1 MIDDRVTYEVRD
13 EIAFVTLNRPEKL
26 NALTK
31 EMTAAL
37 ADAWGRLEADATAKV
52 AILRGTGT
60 AFCAG
65 ADLTADGDS
74 DVGCNEMPWR
84 VQIAQAF
91 PKNGIRVFKPIIGCV
106 QGYAVGAGYALAV
119 KGCDITIA
127 GESALLGYPESIA
140 GIASPPIE
148 YVPYMPFKVSL
159 EFALLAW
166 KNGRLIDANRA
177 HQLGIVNTVV
187 SDDQLDAEAV
197 RWANLLKQVPPLYIK
212 SIKYGH
218 YKSVDTARWKAE
230 RDYFDFVWPQE
241 VSKDREEARQ
251 AFRDKRP
258 PTFVG
263 R

>member
-13 EIAFVTLNRPEKL
+13 EIAFVTLDRPEKL

-31 EMTAAL
+31 EMSAAL

-52 AILRGTGT
+52 AILRGTGK

-65 ADLTADGDS
+65 ADLTADGDPDS
-74 DVGCNEMPWR
+74 GCNEMPWG

-91 PKNGIRVFKPIIGCV
+91 PKNGIRVFKPIICCV
-106 QGYAVGAGYALAV
+106 QGYALGAGYALAV

-127 GESALLGYPESIA
+127 GASALLGYPESIA
-140 GIASPPIE
+140 GIPSPPIE

-166 KNGRLIDANRA
+166 KGGRLIDANRA
-177 HQLGIVNTVV
+177 HQLGIVNAVV
-187 SDDQLDAEAV
+187 SDDELEGEAL
-197 RWANLLKQVPPLYIK
+197 RWANLLKQIPPLYIK

-218 YKSVDTARWKAE
+218 YKSVDTTRSLAE
-230 RDYFDFVWPQE
+230 RDYVDFVWPQV
-241 VSKDREEARQ
+241 VSKDRQEASR
-251 AFRDKRP
+251 AFKEKRL